1 MQKPSRAI
9 EKIISIVLSA
19 VMISMFSTYV
29 QASSAEE
36 QKVKNAEQVAEEI
49 DKKKQLEDVI
59 EQEIADHEAR
69 IEAEIKAHQE
79 KIKELQ
85 LEKFANQRTPFTDEE
100 LALLLHAVGFEGKAL
115 RVAWAVVKKESN
127 GRPLAFNGNKRT
139 GDSSY
144 GIFQINMIG
153 GLGVDRREKYDLK
166 TNSELFNPV
175 VNAEIAFHMSGQGET
190 WTAWKV
196 GSGYNGTDQKRFLDW
211 YSKFPEGVVS

>member
-29 QASSAEE
+29 QASNADE
-36 QKVKNAEQVAEEI
+36 QKVKNAEQVAVEL
-49 DKKKQLEDVI
+49 DKKKQLEDKI
-59 EQEIADHEAR
+59 EQEISDHEAR
-69 IEAEIKAHQE
+69 INAEIKAHQQ

-85 LEKFANQRTPFTDEE
+85 LEKFENQRTPLTDEE
-100 LALLLHAVGFEGKAL
+100 LAQLLSAVGFEGKAL
-115 RVAWAVVKKESN
+115 RTAWAVVKKESN
-127 GRPLAFNGNKRT
+127 GRPLAFNDNIRT

-153 GLGVDRREKYDLK
+153 GLGVDRREKYDLR
-166 TNSELFNPV
+166 TNRQLFNPV
-175 VNAEIAFHMSGQGET
+175 INAEIAFHMSNQGEN

-211 YSKFPEGVVS
+211 YAKFPEGVVS